1 MSSLG
6 EIVVSRKNQRRRRKN
21 KGKSL
26 TIGDVIQKRYS
37 KALVNQQTKELLLR
51 IIILVLIG
59 WIVFTQFFFINR
71 MTGTSMYPGIKDG
84 DLLIGFRLNNDF
96 LPEDIVYYQHN
107 GKKYY
112 GRVLAGE
119 GDYLSFDEQGNVR
132 VNGTVQGGD
141 IFFATSPRQGQ
152 ATEIILNEGQ
162 YYILG
167 DYRIQTEDSRDF
179 GPISKEDILGKVIT
193 LLRRRGL

>member
-6 EIVVSRKNQRRRRKN
+6 EIIVSRRKQRRRRKN
-21 KGKSL
+21 QGKSL
-26 TIGDVIQKRYS
+26 SIGDIIQKRYN
-37 KALVNQQTKELLLR
+37 KALVNQQTKELLFR

-59 WIVFTQFFFINR
+59 WIVLTQFFFINR
-71 MTGTSMYPGIKDG
+71 MTGNSMYPGVKDG

-141 IFFATSPRQGQ
+141 IFFATSPRPGQ

-179 GPISKEDILGKVIT
+179 GPISKEDILGKIIT

>member
-1 MSSLG
+1 M
-6 EIVVSRKNQRRRRKN
+6 SRKNQRRRRKN